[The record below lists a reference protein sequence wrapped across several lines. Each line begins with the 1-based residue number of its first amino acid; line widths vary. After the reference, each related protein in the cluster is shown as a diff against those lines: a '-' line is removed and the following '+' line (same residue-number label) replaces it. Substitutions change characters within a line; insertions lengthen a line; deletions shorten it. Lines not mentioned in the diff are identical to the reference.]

1 MSNNT
6 SEPHIETLSE
16 TENFDVLR
24 IGEPDGETIYY
35 LQLGRATINFFQEEW
50 DEFLSFADD
59 IGQVKP
65 DEDGY
70 YSLQFDN
77 VDIWLD
83 GEDWAEFKNLVLGL
97 KK

>member
-16 TENFDVLR
+16 TENFDVRR

-50 DEFLSFADD
+50 DEFLSFVDD

-83 GEDWAEFKNLVLGL
+83 GEDWAEFKNLILGL

>member
-6 SEPHIETLSE
+6 SEPHMETLSE
-16 TENFDVLR
+16 TENFDIR
-24 IGEPDGETIYY
+24 KIQEPDGETIYY

-50 DEFLSFADD
+50 DEFLSFAGDLEQ
-59 IGQVKP
+59 IQP

-77 VDIWLD
+77 VDVWMD
-83 GEDWAEFKNLVLGL
+83 AEDWAEFNNLVLGL